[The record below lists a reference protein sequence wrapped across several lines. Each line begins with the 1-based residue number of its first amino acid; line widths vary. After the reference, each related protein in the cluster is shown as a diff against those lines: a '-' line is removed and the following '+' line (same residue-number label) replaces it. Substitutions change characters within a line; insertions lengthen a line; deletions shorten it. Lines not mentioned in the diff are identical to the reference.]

1 LENRRSL
8 FLFVLVLGLGLVF
21 SGCGLFQ
28 DNVDS
33 DIDVEE
39 LSVADALNAFIV
51 DYNIL
56 VDAYVEQFIDF
67 LEDDQVDE
75 SDPAVY
81 DLDDEFTAVLAHY
94 DELVMGG
101 VVVDEETFKEMFIQY
116 ILWDYEGREIEYNNV
131 VAIDY
136 KYRYF
141 IELTPETWGR
151 IFPFDYS
158 QKPLR
163 GFLAMVER
171 TLIFGESLND
181 LENNEID
188 SEEKYLDTI
197 SFSLVEYED
206 VFKVFYFLP
215 YMKK

>member
-1 LENRRSL
+1 LEKRRSL

-28 DNVDS
+28 DSVDPDM
-33 DIDVEE
+33 DIEE
-39 LSVADALNAFIV
+39 LSVADTLNAFIG
-51 DYNIL
+51 DYNSL
-56 VDAYVEQFIDF
+56 VDAYVEQFINF

-81 DLDDEFTAVLAHY
+81 DLDEEFTAVLAHY

-116 ILWDYEGREIEYNNV
+116 ILWDYEGWEIEYNNV

-141 IELTPETWGR
+141 IELTPETWGG

-163 GFLAMVER
+163 GFQAMVER
-171 TLIFGESLND
+171 TLTFGEQVTD
-181 LENNEID
+181 QENNE
-188 SEEKYLDTI
+188 SERKYLDPI
-197 SFSLVEYED
+197 SFALVEYED
-206 VFKVFYFLP
+206 GFKVFYFLP
-215 YMKK
+215 FMKK